1 MLTLLCLKNMG
12 VLPLTLRG
20 SRSRGSG
27 SGSRCRC
34 RCGSR
39 RGWGLYGA
47 M

>member
-1 MLTLLCLKNMG
+1 MSWR
-12 VLPLTLRG
+12 LPLTLHG
-20 SRSRGSG
+20 SRSSG
-27 SGSRCRC
+27 SGSRC